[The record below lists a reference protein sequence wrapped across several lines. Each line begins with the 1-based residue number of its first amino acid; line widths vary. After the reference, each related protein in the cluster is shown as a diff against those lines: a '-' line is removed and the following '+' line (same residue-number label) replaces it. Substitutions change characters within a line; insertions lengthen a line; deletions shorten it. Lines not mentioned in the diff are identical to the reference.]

1 MPFLFLFVFY
11 LQFVFLIMTVQL
23 FVPCFI
29 DQLYPQVAFNTIKVL
44 EKAGCIVKYNE
55 KQTCCGQP
63 AFNAGFWGESKD
75 VCTKFVQDF
84 DGADYIV
91 SPSASCTGFVRN
103 NYGKLFE
110 NNAFQSP
117 AKKVTNRMFELSEFL
132 VKILNVTDLGASFNG
147 KVTYH
152 DSCAGLRECNIKTEP
167 RTLLNAV
174 NGVELVEMNDT
185 DMCCGFGGSFAVKFD
200 TISVAMADQKIDNAI
215 ATNAEYIVSTDM
227 SCLMHLDGRINFNGQ
242 AIKVLHLADVLASGY

>member
-1 MPFLFLFVFY
+1 
-11 LQFVFLIMTVQL
+11 MTVQL

-29 DQLYPQVAFNTIKVL
+29 DQLYPQVAFNTVKVL
-44 EKAGCIVKYNE
+44 EKAGCEVKYNTN
-55 KQTCCGQP
+55 QTCCGQP

-84 DGADYIV
+84 DTADYIV

-117 AKKVTNRMFELSEFL
+117 AKKVTNQIFELAEFL
-132 VKILNVTDLGASFNG
+132 VKILKVTDVGAEFNA

-152 DSCAGLRECNIKTEP
+152 DSCAALRECNIKDEP
-167 RTLLNAV
+167 RALLAAV
-174 NGVELVEMNDT
+174 KGLELVEMKET
-185 DMCCGFGGSFAVKFD
+185 TTCGGFGGSLAVKYD

-215 ATNAEYIVSTDM
+215 ATEAEYIVSTDT
-227 SCLMHLDGRINFNGQ
+227 SCLMHLEGRINFNGK
-242 AIKVLHLADVLASGY
+242 AIKIIHLADILASGY

>member
-1 MPFLFLFVFY
+1 
-11 LQFVFLIMTVQL
+11 MTVQL

-44 EKAGCIVKYNE
+44 EKAGCVVKYNAN
-55 KQTCCGQP
+55 QTCCGQP

-84 DGADYIV
+84 DTADYIV

-103 NYGKLFE
+103 NFGKLFE

-117 AKKVTNRMFELSEFL
+117 AKKVTNQIFELAEFL
-132 VKILNVTDLGASFNG
+132 VKVLNITDFGAEFNA

-152 DSCAGLRECNIKTEP
+152 DSCAALRECNIKEEP
-167 RTLLNAV
+167 RKLLAAV
-174 NGVELVEMNDT
+174 KGLTLVEMNDT
-185 DMCCGFGGSFAVKFD
+185 TTCCGFGGSFAVKYD
-200 TISVAMADQKIDNAI
+200 NISVAMADQKIDNAI
-215 ATNAEYIVSTDM
+215 ATEAEYIISTDT
-227 SCLMHLDGRINFNGQ
+227 SCLMHLEGRINFNGQ
-242 AIKVLHLADVLASGY
+242 SIKIVHLADILASGY

>member
-1 MPFLFLFVFY
+1 
-11 LQFVFLIMTVQL
+11 MTVQL
-23 FVPCFI
+23 FIPCFI
-29 DQLYPQVAFNTIKVL
+29 DQLYPQVAFNTVKIL
-44 EKAGCIVKYNE
+44 EKAGCTVHYNTQ
-55 KQTCCGQP
+55 QTCCGQP

-91 SPSASCTGFVRN
+91 SPSASCAGFVRN

-117 AKKVTNRMFELSEFL
+117 AKKVASQIVELSEFL
-132 VKILNVTDLGASFNG
+132 VKVLNITDLGASFNG
-147 KVTYH
+147 IATYH

-167 RTLLNAV
+167 RTLLNKV
-174 NGVELVEMNDT
+174 QGLELVEMNDNET
-185 DMCCGFGGSFAVKFD
+185 CCGFGGSFAVKYD

-215 ATNAEYIVSTDM
+215 ATNAEYIISTDM
-227 SCLMHLDGRINFNGQ
+227 SCLMHLDGRINHNGQ
-242 AIKVLHLADVLASGY
+242 SIKVIHLADVLASGI